1 MRKKRTN
8 DEFIKEMKSINSN
21 IEFLSEYTGI
31 KDKIHCK
38 CKIDGYEWY
47 TTPDSLLHGKGCHKC
62 SGKMKKTH
70 EDFLI
75 EMNNIH
81 PNIDVLEEYKN
92 SKTKILCQCKIDKHK
107 WYVKPSNLLIG
118 QGCPKCAGRVKR
130 TQEEFVKEIK
140 LINPSIEIRGTYVDT
155 KTKIECYCPIHNHTW
170 NPTANALL
178 NGQGCILCGY
188 DKLKQLKQYS
198 HEEFVNIMKDR
209 NPNVKIL
216 SKYYGKKEKVDVK
229 CDICNYS
236 WSTSGNSLLQGK
248 GCPKCGGSLKKTN
261 EEFESELKNAKPH
274 IIPIEK
280 YNGALTNIKFRCL
293 IHNREWY
300 DTPVHVLRDRGCPEC
315 AKESYRELRMK
326 KHDDYVREVKE
337 IHKNI
342 DVIGEYCGAN
352 SKILFR
358 CNECGYEWE
367 SYPFNILKGCGCPRC
382 ARIGNSKLQEKV
394 NEYISKVYQYKLLHE
409 YECNLKPRNPKTNYI
424 MPFDNELVELK
435 LIIEVH
441 GQQHYEI
448 TGFTKLTAEHYGT
461 TEDEELEYQK
471 WKDKYKKDY
480 ALDNGYSYL
489 EIPYWTEKDE
499 SYKTLIDN
507 KINEI
512 LQEAV

>member
-1 MRKKRTN
+1 MRKKKTHV
-8 DEFIKEMKSINSN
+8 EFIEEMKIINSN
-21 IEFLSEYTGI
+21 IEFLDEY
-31 KDKIHCK
+31 KSAKEKISCK
-38 CKIDGYEWY
+38 CKIDGYEWFA
-47 TTPDSLLHGKGCHKC
+47 T
-62 SGKMKKTH
+62 
-70 EDFLI
+70 
-75 EMNNIH
+75 
-81 PNIDVLEEYKN
+81 
-92 SKTKILCQCKIDKHK
+92 
-107 WYVKPSNLLIG
+107 PSNLLQG
-118 QGCPKCAGRVKR
+118 KGCPKCGGTLKK
-130 TQEEFVKEIK
+130 THDEFVETIK
-140 LINPSIEIRGTYVDT
+140 SLNPSIF
-155 KTKIECYCPIHNHTW
+155 
-170 NPTANALL
+170 
-178 NGQGCILCGY
+178 ILGRY
-188 DKLKQLKQYS
+188 SNNKQHIK
-198 HEEFVNIMKDR
+198 
-209 NPNVKIL
+209 
-216 SKYYGKKEKVDVK
+216 VK
-229 CDICNYS
+229 CDICNYT
-236 WSTSGNSLLQGK
+236 WFPSGNSLLQGK
-248 GCPKCGGSLKKTN
+248 GCPKCSGNIPKDNDIFVEELKKI
-261 EEFESELKNAKPH
+261 KPH
-274 IIPIEK
+274 IIPLEK
-280 YNGALTNIKFRCL
+280 YINATTNIKFKCI
-293 IHNREWY
+293 IHNCKWY
-300 DTPVHVLRDRGCPEC
+300 DSPSHILNNRGCPEC
-315 AKESYRELRMK
+315 AKESYKDLRMK

-489 EIPYWTEKDE
+489 EIPYWTENDE

-512 LQEAV
+512 LKEAV